1 MSKLVGRLRPE
12 DWGGAAAARSS
23 PERRP
28 NRGRGAPGG
37 HRAAQAARLKRCGCF
52 GPALPL
58 FLPTKG
64 HQGYRIVRPGSA
76 VSKPDFRRLLQQVF
90 AVFRRH
96 PSLLALF
103 NWHSCR
109 RGGATHAY
117 WTGTALD
124 LLAPHGGWN
133 SMEGLQVYI
142 SASFIQRLSVTQR
155 M

>member
-1 MSKLVGRLRPE
+1 MF
-12 DWGGAAAARSS
+12 
-23 PERRP
+23 
-28 NRGRGAPGG
+28 
-37 HRAAQAARLKRCGCF
+37 Q
-52 GPALPL
+52 
-58 FLPTKG
+58 
-64 HQGYRIVRPGSA
+64 
-76 VSKPDFRRLLQQVF
+76 
-90 AVFRRH
+90 RH

-155 M
+155 MWFEHHEGSCFSCVLSPPSCIILLFICVIYYLFTHLTYSHVVTSEIPCYLPTHPPLVTPLEAEFWDWRLLR